1 MNILRTD
8 KEQRL
13 LQLFDRGDTTAMDGL
28 YAEYADYLTGVCY
41 RYIGNDNDLKDV
53 LQEAF
58 IKIFMQIGSFHY
70 RGKGSL
76 KAWMTRVVINE
87 ALMFLRSK
95 KRENVV
101 DMDIGMALDYTK
113 VTDEYAGTSSDDVD
127 LYNGHG
133 GSDVLQEVEEA
144 PPDATEDIPIFD
156 IIAKL
161 PPGYRTVFNLFAI
174 DGMSH
179 KEIAGK
185 LGITP
190 NTSASQFYKAR
201 TLLARM
207 INDYR
212 RRHGQ
217 GQ

>member
-13 LQLFDRGDTTAMDGL
+13 LQLFDRGDTTAMDRL

-41 RYIGNDNDLKDV
+41 RYICNEDDIKDV

-58 IKIFMQIGSFHY
+58 IKIFTQIGSFQY

-87 ALMFLRSK
+87 TLMFLRSK

-101 DMDIGMALDYTK
+101 EMDIGSALDYTK
-113 VTDEYAGTSSDDVD
+113 ITDDGLDTSSDDGD

-133 GSDVLQEVEEA
+133 DDVLQEVEEVPLETA
-144 PPDATEDIPIFD
+144 EDIPIFD
-156 IIAKL
+156 LIAKL
-161 PPGYRTVFNLFAI
+161 PPGYRAVFNLFAI
-174 DGMSH
+174 DGLSH
-179 KEIAGK
+179 KEIAGE
-185 LGITP
+185 LGISP
-190 NTSASQFYKAR
+190 STSASQFYKAR

-212 RRHGQ
+212 RRYGQ

>member
-13 LQLFDRGDTTAMDGL
+13 LQLFDRGDTTAMDRL

-41 RYIGNDNDLKDV
+41 RYIGNEDDIKDV

-58 IKIFMQIGSFHY
+58 IKIFTQIGSFHY

-101 DMDIGMALDYTK
+101 DMDIGSALDYTK
-113 VTDEYAGTSSDDVD
+113 ITDDGLDTSSDDGD

-133 GSDVLQEVEEA
+133 GDVLQEVEDVPLETA
-144 PPDATEDIPIFD
+144 EDIPIFD
-156 IIAKL
+156 LIAKL
-161 PPGYRTVFNLFAI
+161 PPGYRAVFNLFAI
-174 DGMSH
+174 DGLSH
-179 KEIAGK
+179 KEIAGE
-185 LGITP
+185 LGISP
-190 NTSASQFYKAR
+190 STSASQFYKAR

-212 RRHGQ
+212 RRYGQ

>member
-41 RYIGNDNDLKDV
+41 RYIANEDDIKDV

-87 ALMFLRSK
+87 SLMFLRSK

-101 DMDIGMALDYTK
+101 DMDIGSALDYTK
-113 VTDEYAGTSSDDVD
+113 VTDDGADTSSDDGD

-133 GSDVLQEVEEA
+133 GSDFLSEVEEV
-144 PPDATEDIPIFD
+144 PLETTEDIPIFD
-156 IIAKL
+156 LIAKL
-161 PPGYRTVFNLFAI
+161 PPGYRAVFNLFAI
-174 DGMSH
+174 DGLSH
-179 KEIAGK
+179 KEIAGE
-185 LGITP
+185 LGISP
-190 NTSASQFYKAR
+190 STSASQFYKAR

-212 RRHGQ
+212 RRYGQ